1 MGNTTFG
8 DPMPTVKI
16 EVLFNL
22 TLKDKVV
29 AEQSYVSLAQK
40 FLLEDSSVRSY
51 TKEEFLKLAAK
62 RSAAVREETPSPA
75 PQIKVEP
82 LTTPNLQSQSETGK
96 DDPELKH
103 RGNQKTYTV
112 YSKRQPIVES
122 SIFGKLLQISIDTFI

>member
-8 DPMPTVKI
+8 DPMPTVKV
-16 EVLFNL
+16 EVVFNL

-75 PQIKVEP
+75 PQVKVEP
-82 LTTPNLQSQSETGK
+82 LTTPNLQSETGK
-96 DDPELKH
+96 DDPTLNH